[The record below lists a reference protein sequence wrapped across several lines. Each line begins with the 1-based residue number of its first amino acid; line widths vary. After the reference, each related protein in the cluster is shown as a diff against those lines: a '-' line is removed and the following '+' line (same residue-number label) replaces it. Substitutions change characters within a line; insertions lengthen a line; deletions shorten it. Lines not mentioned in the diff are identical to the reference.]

1 MNNIDTEFK
10 INTLSLIKLLLRHN
24 KVEEALNI
32 EQKYQIAYP
41 NTYCY
46 FPSISFTQSYLDE
59 YFYDTKTNNEE
70 DSIDPSIS

>member
-1 MNNIDTEFK
+1 MNNIYTELK
-10 INTLSLIKLLLRHN
+10 INSLLLIKSLLRHN
-24 KVEEALNI
+24 KVEEALHI

-46 FPSISFTQSYLDE
+46 FPNLSFTQSYLDE
-59 YFYDTKTNNEE
+59 YFYDTSTNEE